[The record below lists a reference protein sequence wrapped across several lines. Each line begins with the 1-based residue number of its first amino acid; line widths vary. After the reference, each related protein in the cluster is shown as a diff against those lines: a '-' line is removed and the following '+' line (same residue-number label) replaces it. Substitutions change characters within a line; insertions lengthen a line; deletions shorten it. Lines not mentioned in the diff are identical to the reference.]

1 MQTIDNMRLGSSC
14 FKHIL
19 LMDGFCCG
27 VVEVNSGVFEILK
40 ELTLIYFVALGWHL
54 LVLS

>member
-27 VVEVNSGVFEILK
+27 GERVVEVNSGVFEILK
-40 ELTLIYFVALGWHL
+40 ELTLI
-54 LVLS
+54 